1 MKISDLIKAQ
11 QEEEQAAAQPAP
23 AAPPVPAVMKSAV
36 KPDESLRKARRN
48 RVRSQYVYD
57 TLGFTNRAYRMLQE
71 TISLLNQLD
80 NIEEGV
86 ARSFDP
92 PPDAITLKRE
102 RDKTRKTLLVGLKRL
117 TALRAAKIASG
128 VKMEQESD
136 KPSPKK

>member
-1 MKISDLIKAQ
+1 
-11 QEEEQAAAQPAP
+11 
-23 AAPPVPAVMKSAV
+23 MKSAV

-102 RDKTRKTLLVGLKRL
+102 RDKTRKTLLVGLN
-117 TALRAAKIASG
+117 A
-128 VKMEQESD
+128 
-136 KPSPKK
+136 